1 MHSSISGPSEIRRG
15 SEPYRTWS
23 MPGLKVHIGGSTS
36 RVVRPWR
43 SHSPTVNYHFPT
55 YPVGHYRTLMLSELP
70 RELLFG
76 ISESLPRKDILALC
90 RVCQRFNSLFTDVL
104 FRHIVC
110 DEVPLLFRAVESQRL
125 DIVALLLDEYHVDID
140 CLYAGKTALLLAIDL
155 RYPQAV
161 DLILQYRPDVRY
173 CCDFGGR
180 GPLSLAV
187 ISGNAASVERVLQC
201 REIDVNDRCSDGL
214 SALVYALKHREY
226 YALQL
231 LLADSRV
238 DVNLADSLGWTP
250 LQAAVLEGNHIA
262 AQMLVRHAEIDIN
275 HQTSQNDA
283 PLLLAVK
290 RLNDQQAV
298 LVVGS
303 LLLHSELDVNIS
315 DSNGQTALWHAVNR
329 DHYDLVKLLLR
340 QSHLRLNEPDRYGVT
355 PLARAA
361 ERPVLSVLDLL
372 LEQRQICINSQ
383 SPQIVP
389 PLWSAC
395 RAGNSPAVKAILR
408 LKSVEAN
415 QSGPTGTT
423 PLQVAVYS
431 NHLFIV
437 SLLLRQRNMVDI
449 NARCGQQ
456 WTAIFF
462 AAANGHVTMT
472 ETLLEHPDINL
483 NLIDDHG
490 RTPLWWAEHGQH
502 LKVVNLLRKHNR
514 SRKRKRHS
522 ARSVFK

>member
-1 MHSSISGPSEIRRG
+1 
-15 SEPYRTWS
+15 
-23 MPGLKVHIGGSTS
+23 
-36 RVVRPWR
+36 
-43 SHSPTVNYHFPT
+43 
-55 YPVGHYRTLMLSELP
+55 MLPELP
-70 RELLFG
+70 TELLFG
-76 ISESLPRKDILALC
+76 VCDFLRRTDILALC
-90 RVCQRFNSLFTDVL
+90 LVCQSFNSFFTNVL

-110 DEVPLLFRAVESQRL
+110 DEVPLLFRAVEGQRL

-140 CLYAGKTALLLAIDL
+140 CLYAGKTVLLLAIGL

-187 ISGNAASVERVLQC
+187 ISGNAASVERILQSQ
-201 REIDVNDRCSDGL
+201 EIEVNDRCSDGL

-231 LLADSRV
+231 LLADSRL

-250 LQAAVLEGNHIA
+250 LQAAVLEGNHVA
-262 AQMLVRHAEIDIN
+262 AQMLVRHAAIDIN
-275 HQTSQNDA
+275 HQTSHHDA
-283 PLLLAVK
+283 PLLLSVK
-290 RLNDQQAV
+290 RLNGQQSV
-298 LVVGS
+298 LMVDS
-303 LLLHSELDVNIS
+303 LLLHWELDVNIS

-329 DHYDLVKLLLR
+329 GHYDLVKLLLR
-340 QSHLRLNEPDRYGVT
+340 QSDLRLNDPDRYGVT

-361 ERPVLSVLDLL
+361 ERPVLSVLELL
-372 LEQRQICINSQ
+372 LEQRHLCINSQ
-383 SPQIVP
+383 STHILP

-395 RAGNSPAVKAILR
+395 RAGNSPAVKALLR
-408 LKSVEAN
+408 LRSVQAN
-415 QSGPTGTT
+415 QRGPTGTT

-431 NHLFIV
+431 NHLSIV

-449 NARCGQQ
+449 NARGRQQ

-462 AAANGHVTMT
+462 AASNGSVTMT
-472 ETLLEHPDINL
+472 ETLLKHPEINL
-483 NLIDDHG
+483 DLVDDQG

-502 LKVVNLLRKHNR
+502 SRVVNLLRKHGR
-514 SRKRKRHS
+514 LRRRKRRL
-522 ARSVFK
+522 A

>member
-1 MHSSISGPSEIRRG
+1 MLPA
-15 SEPYRTWS
+15 
-23 MPGLKVHIGGSTS
+23 L
-36 RVVRPWR
+36 
-43 SHSPTVNYHFPT
+43 PT
-55 YPVGHYRTLMLSELP
+55 
-70 RELLFG
+70 ELLLG
-76 ISESLPRKDILALC
+76 VCDLLRRKDILALC

-187 ISGNAASVERVLQC
+187 ISGNAASVERILQSQ
-201 REIDVNDRCSDGL
+201 EIDVNDRCPDGL

-231 LLADSRV
+231 LLADARV

-250 LQAAVLEGNHIA
+250 LQAAVLEGDHIA
-262 AQMLVRHAEIDIN
+262 AQMLVRHAGIDIN
-275 HQTSQNDA
+275 YQSSHNDA
-283 PLLLAVK
+283 PLLLTVK
-290 RLNDQQAV
+290 WLHGQQAV
-298 LVVGS
+298 LMVDS
-303 LLLHSELDVNIS
+303 LLLHSKLDVSIS

-329 DHYDLVKLLLR
+329 GDYDLAKLLLR
-340 QSHLRLNEPDRYGVT
+340 QSHLRLNDPDRYGVT

-361 ERPVLSVLDLL
+361 ESPVLSVLELL

-395 RAGNSPAVKAILR
+395 RAGNSPAVKALLR
-408 LKSVEAN
+408 LRSIQAN
-415 QSGPTGTT
+415 QKSPTGAT
-423 PLQVAVYS
+423 PLQVAVHL
-431 NHLFIV
+431 NHLSIV
-437 SLLLRQRNMVDI
+437 SLLL
-449 NARCGQQ
+449 
-456 WTAIFF
+456 
-462 AAANGHVTMT
+462 
-472 ETLLEHPDINL
+472 
-483 NLIDDHG
+483 
-490 RTPLWWAEHGQH
+490 
-502 LKVVNLLRKHNR
+502 
-514 SRKRKRHS
+514 
-522 ARSVFK
+522 

>member
-1 MHSSISGPSEIRRG
+1 
-15 SEPYRTWS
+15 
-23 MPGLKVHIGGSTS
+23 
-36 RVVRPWR
+36 
-43 SHSPTVNYHFPT
+43 
-55 YPVGHYRTLMLSELP
+55 MLFELP

-110 DEVPLLFRAVESQRL
+110 DEVPLLFRAVEGQRL

-140 CLYAGKTALLLAIDL
+140 CLYAGKTALLLAIGL

-187 ISGNAASVERVLQC
+187 IGGNAASVERILQSQ
-201 REIDVNDRCSDGL
+201 EIDVNDRCSDGL

-262 AQMLVRHAEIDIN
+262 AQMLVRHAAIDIN
-275 HQTSQNDA
+275 YQTSHHDA
-283 PLLLAVK
+283 PLLLSVK
-290 RLNDQQAV
+290 RLNGQQSV
-298 LVVGS
+298 LTVDS

-315 DSNGQTALWHAVNR
+315 DSNGQTALWHAVNCG
-329 DHYDLVKLLLR
+329 HYDLVKLLLR
-340 QSHLRLNEPDRYGVT
+340 QSDLRLNDPDRYGVT

-361 ERPVLSVLDLL
+361 ERPVLSVLELL
-372 LEQRQICINSQ
+372 LEQRHLCINSQ
-383 SPQIVP
+383 STHILP

-395 RAGNSPAVKAILR
+395 RAGNSPAVKALLR
-408 LKSVEAN
+408 LRSVQAN
-415 QSGPTGTT
+415 QRGPTGTT

-431 NHLFIV
+431 NHLSIV

-449 NARCGQQ
+449 NARGRQQ

-462 AAANGHVTMT
+462 AASNGRVTMT
-472 ETLLEHPDINL
+472 ETLLKHPETNL
-483 NLIDDHG
+483 NLVDDQG

-502 LKVVNLLRKHNR
+502 SRVVNLLRKHGR
-514 SRKRKRHS
+514 LRRRKRRL
-522 ARSVFK
+522 A